1 MITIDHED
9 LPFTPWPY
17 NTNQIDR
24 TDNQNFFVE
33 SRPMTEKDTAP
44 SFPQWHH
51 RVPVNKDGRID
62 EATFVKLADQFISL
76 ANSRNKKV
84 LATELQ
90 FVMLFAAARYTAHVA
105 KNVLDIDDQ
114 EVFAAHMM
122 AQFKDMLREHLAD
135 PTV

>member
-1 MITIDHED
+1 
-9 LPFTPWPY
+9 
-17 NTNQIDR
+17 
-24 TDNQNFFVE
+24 
-33 SRPMTEKDTAP
+33 
-44 SFPQWHH
+44 
-51 RVPVNKDGRID
+51 
-62 EATFVKLADQFISL
+62 L